1 MERLDFYKLLD
12 ISHPEDFKYYENL
25 ESIMEADD
33 YIEAALL
40 TELFSELNWDDLH
53 ELFNKYFEELFRI
66 LPDDEDE
73 LCLTVE
79 NIDRKF
85 QGFFGDDKNDR
96 SIAGLTDEV
105 LKFRRWFIHDQVV
118 YDIDN
123 ESKLCV
129 RDAVYNIH
137 ATNFG
142 GALCNYDFA
151 NSDDYALTGY
161 DVKISSLL

>member
-12 ISHPEDFKYYENL
+12 ISHPDDFKYYENL

-33 YIEAALL
+33 YIESVLL
-40 TELFSELNWDDLH
+40 IELFSELNWDDLH

-66 LPDDEDE
+66 LSDDEDG

-79 NIDRKF
+79 NINRKF
-85 QGFFGDDKNDR
+85 QGLFSDIKTDR
-96 SIAGLTDEV
+96 SIAALTDEV

-123 ESKLCV
+123 EIKICV

-142 GALCNYDFA
+142 GALCNYDFTDA
-151 NSDDYALTGY
+151 DDYVVRGY
-161 DVKISSLL
+161 DVKISSLI